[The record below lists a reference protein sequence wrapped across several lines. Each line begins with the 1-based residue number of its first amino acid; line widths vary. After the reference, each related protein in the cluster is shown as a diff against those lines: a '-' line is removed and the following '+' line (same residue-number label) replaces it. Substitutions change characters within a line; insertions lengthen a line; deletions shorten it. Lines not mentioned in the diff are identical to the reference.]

1 MKKLY
6 ILTSLFV
13 ALTLSSVGQI
23 LLDEN
28 FEYGSTSGNLTAL
41 TNNWVLHSGGPNPNL
56 VYLTTSLSV
65 AGYPP
70 SAIGGSAYID
80 ATQFEDANRMFAEQT
95 TGTFYYSALIK
106 IESAIA
112 AGGYFFHVGET
123 TSGTA
128 VSNFSGRVFAKE
140 NGSGMFNVGIG
151 NTNTATYGT
160 NSYNYNETYLFV
172 VKYNITSGEM
182 KVFVLSS
189 GLSTEPASS
198 EVSSTETSSATKFNT
213 IAIRQSNNTTG
224 NGSVTAVVDGIRVAT
239 TWEDLFEPY
248 PASLTADV
256 TSSENATCS
265 YSTDGSVTI
274 EATGGE
280 TPYTY
285 LWETGETSNTLGG
298 LGVGAHGLNVTITDA
313 STTLTAVETINV
325 TITGPA
331 AIDISGTIT
340 AENCGAND
348 GEVAITITGG
358 SGTYT
363 TYLWS
368 NGQTTMNASGLSSG
382 NVSVTVEDSN
392 GCVGSESFLVTSLN
406 GPSISF
412 GSISV
417 TCSGKSDGQLTATVT
432 GGTTPYSFDW
442 SNGATTETISGLASG
457 IYDITVVDN
466 GGCTSTS
473 SITLGYNSSTNPTIN
488 VVVSNNVSCNGG
500 SNGEISGNLL
510 NGASPYQ
517 WIWNNGN
524 TTSSFT
530 DATAQVYMVTITDN
544 NGCVLEG
551 SNTVT
556 EPSAISVT
564 LSSTNITTS
573 GGSDG
578 AISSS
583 VNGGTAGYTYLW
595 SNSATTSAI
604 SGLVAGVYDLTVTDN
619 NSCAKIVT
627 ATVTEPAGIVYTPIY
642 DIQYVTDPATNDAS
656 PLVDQIVNVKGIVS
670 AYFTKGSTKG
680 YFIQDAK
687 GAWNGIFVFDPTNVP
702 VRGDSVLITGKVAE
716 YFGSTQLG
724 FLTSYTLAASG
735 KTPYAPEV
743 ISTADVSLEE
753 YEGVLIKV
761 KNAECEVV
769 ASGATFGVWDVND
782 GSGTAKVENDMYP
795 FTATLGTN
803 YDVTGLGY
811 YSFETRFIMPR
822 DADDVSIT
830 SGIME
835 NKLASNFNVYPNP
848 AKNNVQIEVKS
859 TTNITIYN
867 SIGVLVFERTVNKD
881 VISIDIQNWSSGIYV
896 IQSNDGASISSQKLI
911 VK

>member
-41 TNNWVLHSGGPNPNL
+41 TNNWVLYSGGPNPNL
-56 VYLTTSLSV
+56 VYLTTSLSLTN
-65 AGYPP
+65 YPP
-70 SAIGGSAYID
+70 SGLGGAIIADPSKA
-80 ATQFEDANRMFAEQT
+80 EDAAATFSSQIT
-95 TGTFYYSALIK
+95 TGNVYASALINVS
-106 IESAIA
+106 SAA
-112 AGGYFFHVGET
+112 STEAYFLHFKPN
-123 TSGTA
+123 TSTSIFTCRLYG
-128 VSNFSGRVFAKE
+128 KDD
-140 NGSGMFNVGIG
+140 GSGNLLFGVREG
-151 NTNTATYGT
+151 NESTTVYSSTNYSYGT
-160 NSYNYNETYLFV
+160 TYLV
-172 VKYNITSGEM
+172 VLKYDFTLGEASIFILPTVSLTEPTPDASSNAGTNATLIDQICVRQATNIP
-182 KVFVLSS
+182 
-189 GLSTEPASS
+189 LST
-198 EVSSTETSSATKFNT
+198 
-213 IAIRQSNNTTG
+213 I
-224 NGSVTAVVDGIRVAT
+224 DGIRVAT

-248 PASLTADV
+248 PASLTADI

-265 YSTDGSVTI
+265 NTNDGSVTI
-274 EATGGE
+274 EADGGQ
-280 TPYTY
+280 TPYSY
-285 LWETGETSNTLGG
+285 LWESGETTNTQGG
-298 LGVGAHGLNVTITDA
+298 LSVGSHSLVVTITDA
-313 STTLTAVETINV
+313 DLVSSVETINV
-325 TITGPA
+325 TITGPD